1 MGTPRYACLKC
12 DKLLPVG
19 AEECPF
25 CGAKAKH
32 SMKANIRGAALYAK
46 QAGEESRKE
55 WEEKHPAPKKPV
67 KDEPVSAVLLTTTEQ
82 YGKSAVGTAAR
93 GLVGGALF
101 GAFGAAVGMSTAK
114 TKVVGKTATFSVKY
128 ASGRVATETVQMGT
142 LRFEELAALIHH
154 EGGEVDD

>member
-12 DKLLPVG
+12 DKLLPIG
-19 AEECPF
+19 AEVCPF
-25 CGAKAKH
+25 CGAKVKL

-46 QAGEESRKE
+46 QAGEEARKE
-55 WEEKHPAPKKPV
+55 WEEKHPTLKKDV
-67 KDEPVSAVLLTTTEQ
+67 AVSAVLLTTTEQ

-101 GAFGAAVGMSTAK
+101 GAFGAAVGMTTAK

-154 EGGEVDD
+154 EGGEVND